1 MSSPARRARVKAFAK
16 LNLTLEVL
24 GRRAD
29 GYHDLRTIFQTI
41 SLADTIEI
49 AFTPGRKTGVA
60 LDSNVEIPNNLIV
73 RAGHLILEETNAKGL
88 AEFKL
93 KKRIPM
99 GGGLGGG
106 STDAAAVLLTL
117 PALTGRPVSWGQLVE
132 LGASLGS
139 DVPFFLMGGTALGV
153 GRGTELYP
161 IPDVKPAKGIVV
173 APGVHVS
180 TPEAYKTL
188 ARPLTCDSPSHKMNT
203 SQRVAL
209 AIGEERAGGHWSE
222 FCSNDFEPVV
232 FRQYPKLRAIKRKL
246 DQLGARPALMTGSGS
261 AVFGVFSRS
270 EDVQIAMASFRN
282 QQVFP
287 ITFLSRARYFA
298 SWRKQLSEHIQGNQW
313 PPHSR
318 YSR

>member
-1 MSSPARRARVKAFAK
+1 MASSTRRARVKAFAK

-24 GRRAD
+24 GRRPD
-29 GYHDLRTIFQTI
+29 GYHDLRTVFQTI
-41 SLADTIEI
+41 SLADSIDV
-49 AFTPGRKTGVA
+49 AFTPGRTGVSI
-60 LDSNVEIPNNLIV
+60 DSDVEIPNNLVV
-73 RAGHLILEETNAKGL
+73 RAAHLILEETNAKGL
-88 AEFKL
+88 AEFRL
-93 KKRIPM
+93 QKRIPM

-106 STDAAAVLLTL
+106 STDAAAVLLAL
-117 PALTGRPVSWGQLVE
+117 PALAGRPVKWERLVE

-139 DVPFFLMGGTALGV
+139 DVPFFLMGGTALGL

-161 IPDVKPAKGIVV
+161 MPDVKRTQGVV
-173 APGVHVS
+173 IASGVHVS
-180 TPEAYKTL
+180 TPEAYKAL
-188 ARPLTCDSPSHKMNT
+188 GRPLTCESPSPKINS

-209 AIGEERAGGHWSE
+209 AIAGEQVAGDWSE

-232 FRQYPKLRAIKRKL
+232 FRQYPKLSAIKRELKK
-246 DQLGARPALMTGSGS
+246 LGARPALMTGSGS
-261 AVFGVFSRS
+261 AVFGVFSKS
-270 EDVQIAMASFRN
+270 EDIQMAMASFRN

-298 SWRKQLSEHIQGNQW
+298 SWRKQLSEHMQGNQW